1 MWRTD
6 TQQCEAPDARHN
18 AGQDTCGGDL
28 PQCPSG
34 QDVWCDFDDQKF
46 KCAQSSGWSNSELC
60 RVANEKRVAM
70 GKPEKSCAELGYGGG
85 GGGGAH
91 AAGGGGS
98 MPYGSPGS
106 TEFDATMR
114 QYYQDMLKS
123 PSRFTPE
130 ALQAMYGQIAR
141 QASGAVTRG
150 ERQVRANAA
159 QRGMSR
165 AGSVDAAL
173 RGVQDAAEQ
182 QRGQAGVAVQMTKIN
197 ADHQDK
203 LDALDRAQ
211 KYLDS
216 LRDNEYRYT
225 LFGEQRRQ
233 FDANL
238 ALAYASMAQ
247 QRSMLNVQ
255 LQSAWDMLQA
265 QIGYGLLGAGA

>member
-6 TQQCEAPDARHN
+6 TQQCEDPDARQK

-28 PQCPSG
+28 PNCPPG

-46 KCAQSSGWSNSELC
+46 KCAQSSGWSSSELC

-70 GKPEKSCAELGYGGG
+70 GRPEKSCAELGYGGG
-85 GGGGAH
+85 GGGAR
-91 AAGGGGS
+91 AAGSGTSGVALGS
-98 MPYGSPGS
+98 AGFGNDLQGYLS
-106 TEFDATMR
+106 DL
-114 QYYQDMLKS
+114 LKS

-247 QRSMLNVQ
+247 QRSMLNAQ

-265 QIGYGLLGAGA
+265 QIGYGLLGSGA